1 MTQSVFNW
9 GPLVALALIALIGSA
24 TVHCQVNTRERS
36 LLYDALF
43 ILWVMDVVTVLY
55 SFFCSIYIGPGF
67 VPKKWVRG
75 GERGGERERE
85 VERERWKEVETSLHT
100 LTRAQHALST
110 HTHTLST
117 QAPKNKSDAQFLL
130 FCRSCKGYKAPR
142 SHHCSQWYV
151 IRFS

>member
-110 HTHTLST
+110 HTHTHC
-117 QAPKNKSDAQFLL
+117 QH
-130 FCRSCKGYKAPR
+130 RRPR
-142 SHHCSQWYV
+142 TSPMPSFYCFAAAAKDTRHRDLITAASGM
-151 IRFS
+151 